1 MSPLRVG
8 YRHRR
13 RTNRRPVYPSWRL
26 VSRSFSGTARARLLR
41 GTLIAIVLVALSML
55 ADGWVAEH
63 VRYGR
68 VYETDWGRM
77 LRNFGYLPFWLL
89 AAIALALH
97 DRGSRERWRRA
108 AMLAAAPTAAG
119 MVGEVLKILVRR
131 QRPPDIATAYAF
143 RAWSDHPLSSRGLGF
158 PSSHAVVA
166 FGAAAIL
173 SRMFPRARVVWYA
186 AATACA
192 FSRLLAHAHYLSDVV
207 AAAAI
212 GVGVALVVWKLG
224 SDHLEQHYGGEHGGA
239 GEHHE
244 AEGGPKPEA
253 MNQQP

>member
-1 MSPLRVG
+1 VSP
-8 YRHRR
+8 
-13 RTNRRPVYPSWRL
+13 T
-26 VSRSFSGTARARLLR
+26 FSGSKRHRLLR
-41 GTLIAIVLVALSML
+41 GALVAVVLIALSML

-97 DRGSRERWRRA
+97 DRESREWWRRA

-119 MVGEVLKILVRR
+119 IIGELLKIVVRR
-131 QRPPDIATAYAF
+131 QRPPDVGSAYAF
-143 RAWSDHPLSSRGLGF
+143 RAFADHPFSSRGLGF

-186 AATACA
+186 AAASCA

-207 AAAAI
+207 AGGVI
-212 GVGVALVVWKLG
+212 GVGAGWAVSAWLA
-224 SDHLEQHYGGEHGGA
+224 SSEGETG
-239 GEHHE
+239 
-244 AEGGPKPEA
+244 
-253 MNQQP
+253 

>member
-1 MSPLRVG
+1 M
-8 YRHRR
+8 RR
-13 RTNRRPVYPSWRL
+13 RFVHSQRRV
-26 VSRSFSGTARARLLR
+26 VSRTFSGIRRAGLLR
-41 GTLIAIVLVALSML
+41 GALVAAVLIALSML

-97 DRGSRERWRRA
+97 DRESREWWRRA
-108 AMLAAAPTAAG
+108 AMLVAAPAAAG
-119 MVGEVLKILVRR
+119 IVGELLKILVRR
-131 QRPPDIATAYAF
+131 RRPPDVGSAYAF
-143 RAWSDHPLSSRGLGF
+143 RTFADHPFSSRGLGF

-173 SRMFPRARVVWYA
+173 SRMFPRARLVWYA
-186 AATACA
+186 TAAACA

-212 GVGVALVVWKLG
+212 GIGAAWVVWCL
-224 SDHLEQHYGGEHGGA
+224 LEARDAHVNLD
-239 GEHHE
+239 
-244 AEGGPKPEA
+244 AEGEL
-253 MNQQP
+253 QP

>member
-1 MSPLRVG
+1 MSP
-8 YRHRR
+8 
-13 RTNRRPVYPSWRL
+13 T
-26 VSRSFSGTARARLLR
+26 FSGSKRHRLLR
-41 GTLIAIVLVALSML
+41 GALVAVVLIALSML

-97 DRGSRERWRRA
+97 DRESREWWRRA

-119 MVGEVLKILVRR
+119 IIGELLKIVVRR
-131 QRPPDIATAYAF
+131 QRPPDVGSAYAF
-143 RAWSDHPLSSRGLGF
+143 RAFADHPFSSRGLGF

-186 AATACA
+186 AAASCA

-207 AAAAI
+207 AGGVI
-212 GVGVALVVWKLG
+212 GVGAGWAVSAWLA
-224 SDHLEQHYGGEHGGA
+224 SSEGETG
-239 GEHHE
+239 
-244 AEGGPKPEA
+244 
-253 MNQQP
+253 

>member
-1 MSPLRVG
+1 M
-8 YRHRR
+8 
-13 RTNRRPVYPSWRL
+13 
-26 VSRSFSGTARARLLR
+26 FSGSKREKLLR
-41 GTLIAIVLVALSML
+41 GALVAVVLIALSML

-89 AAIALALH
+89 AAVALALH
-97 DRGSRERWRRA
+97 DRESREWWRRA

-119 MVGEVLKILVRR
+119 IVGELLKIVVRR
-131 QRPPDIATAYAF
+131 QRPPDVGSAYAF
-143 RAWSDHPLSSRGLGF
+143 RAFADHPFSSRGLGF

-186 AATACA
+186 AAVACA

-212 GVGVALVVWKLG
+212 GIGAARVVW
-224 SDHLEQHYGGEHGGA
+224 DWMAPGEA
-239 GEHHE
+239 
-244 AEGGPKPEA
+244 
-253 MNQQP
+253 